1 MPKYQEM
8 KNLTNTELDKPLY
21 RCNPINY
28 QQSNVHTYSEEKQLQ
43 FKSSKVQE
51 CSEYSKRKSILKVN
65 LNS

>member
-1 MPKYQEM
+1 MPKYLEM
-8 KNLTNTELDKPLY
+8 RNLTNTELDKPLY

-51 CSEYSKRKSILKVN
+51 CSE
-65 LNS
+65 